1 MCDCI
6 VGSRSHPW
14 VQLQRKAIGPTVNAS
29 HVTLSAML
37 TSTRSQYE
45 LGGFP
50 YPLGLES
57 NNTGDFKKILLSN
70 SVKRDELT

>member
-1 MCDCI
+1 MSDKLLYCT

-14 VQLQRKAIGPTVNAS
+14 VQVQRKAIGPTVNVS
-29 HVTLSAML
+29 QVTLLAML

-50 YPLGLES
+50 YPIGLE
-57 NNTGDFKKILLSN
+57 NNSTGDFKKILLSN
-70 SVKRDELT
+70 SI